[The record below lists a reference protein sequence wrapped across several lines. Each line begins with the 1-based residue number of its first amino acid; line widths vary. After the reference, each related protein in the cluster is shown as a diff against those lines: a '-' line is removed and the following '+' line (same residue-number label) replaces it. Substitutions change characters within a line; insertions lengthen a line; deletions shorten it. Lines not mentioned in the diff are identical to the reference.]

1 MLLCGETEGKD
12 CGWSLDEAKCK
23 FLLSSRWR
31 KGETRAKE
39 RKNWVVGGCLGQSW
53 SWWMG
58 EGVVTRLGLSDH
70 QPVNKLPG
78 WESTA
83 RAPWKA
89 GWGNVLTWV
98 LPWTPNPP
106 CVRAWKWLTGI
117 LTSVSCDAWQ
127 FVWGSD
133 WCGLQETEGC
143 GPGARGPLTP
153 AVLPQ
158 HCQALANARGISC
171 THPWLAGLL
180 VGCPGFPQVPGKG
193 ECLWWQPA
201 PGGLMGSGALWESP
215 KKDFFVT
222 VVKWQIQLMSGA
234 CRVADNSNIM
244 VYTHVSTPKKHWYFL
259 PARYSSYLGR
269 VVLPI
274 YPKHSKV
281 TIQTDRN
288 DAGLKKRV
296 WNNILQ
302 AQHSPPDIWA
312 FNTPMGLYFQV
323 FSVVMTYFKMKLVKE
338 KGQHKE
344 LTTHRWHASGVRHCL
359 GAGNKCLP
367 PIKTGLR
374 EDKRGLVWLN
384 SRVWDALRA
393 GGNPL

>member
-1 MLLCGETEGKD
+1 MPGNLFEDLI
-12 CGWSLDEAKCK
+12 
-23 FLLSSRWR
+23 
-31 KGETRAKE
+31 
-39 RKNWVVGGCLGQSW
+39 
-53 SWWMG
+53 
-58 EGVVTRLGLSDH
+58 GVVFRR
-70 QPVNKLPG
+70 Q
-78 WESTA
+78 
-83 RAPWKA
+83 KA
-89 GWGNVLTWV
+89 VV
-98 LPWTPNPP
+98 Q
-106 CVRAWKWLTGI
+106 VH
-117 LTSVSCDAWQ
+117 
-127 FVWGSD
+127 
-133 WCGLQETEGC
+133 
-143 GPGARGPLTP
+143 
-153 AVLPQ
+153 AVLWHQLCCPSTVRPLRM
-158 HCQALANARGISC
+158 HVASRAA
-171 THPWLAGLL
+171 HPWLAGLL

-323 FSVVMTYFKMKLVKE
+323 FSVVMTYLKWNWWRK
-338 KGQHKE
+338 KGSTK
-344 LTTHRWHASGVRHCL
+344 
-359 GAGNKCLP
+359 N
-367 PIKTGLR
+367 
-374 EDKRGLVWLN
+374 
-384 SRVWDALRA
+384 
-393 GGNPL
+393 